1 MLLLPLIGAFYI
13 ALLGA
18 VLPVP
23 GVMYPSES
31 YLRRLSGIMRAMT
44 LTKGVFEVMELIGIY
59 YIEPEYAAPK
69 TERTYLWSR
78 EPFEPLAEID
88 APEMFIWPLVFNHQL
103 WEDVWEKG
111 WEDAWDDTDEAPYMD
126 LVPVDPDPPTSISPP
141 WPFDAV
147 SVMAV
152 VFLASLWFLY
162 KRDTHT
168 PGDLSEDPPE
178 EPSCL
183 VDDEAPSL
191 FEEVVALIE
200 SSTSLPHSGGPDPL
214 TLPEGSGIAG
224 EPGFNYAID
233 ELKNSTQDTSDVM
246 GPSIHVQTP
255 EIPASSAGPPVVGDS
270 RNDPPAEQS
279 NESRAETVS
288 NPVSHSRRSRPSRA
302 KRFRR
307 RGRALRDLQGEASAV
322 IARPA
327 SAVHPESS
335 VPPVPPEGPGRA
347 VAYYQVVYYDPV
359 YGYYSGPSL
368 VPVYVQYM
376 HQPLPG
382 WQYIPPLPPF
392 VFYQY

>member
-13 ALLGA
+13 ALLGT

-31 YLRRLSGIMRAMT
+31 YLRRLSGVMRAMT

-59 YIEPEYAAPK
+59 YIKLEYTAPK

-126 LVPVDPDPPTSISPP
+126 IVPVDPDPLTSTSSP

-162 KRDTHT
+162 KHDTHT
-168 PGDLSEDPPE
+168 LGDLSEEPPE
-178 EPSCL
+178 VPSCL
-183 VDDEAPSL
+183 VVDGAPSL
-191 FEEVVALIE
+191 FEEVVALVE
-200 SSTSLPHSGGPDPL
+200 SSTSGGPGAP
-214 TLPEGSGIAG
+214 TIPEGPGVAG
-224 EPGFNYAID
+224 EPVFNYAID
-233 ELKNSTQDTSDVM
+233 ELKNSTQDTSDMM
-246 GPSIHVQTP
+246 GPSIHAQTP
-255 EIPASSAGPPVVGDS
+255 EVPACSTSPPVVDDS
-270 RNDPPAEQS
+270 RNDRPAEQS

-288 NPVSHSRRSRPSRA
+288 NPASHSSRSRLSRV

-307 RGRALRDLQGEASAV
+307 RGRALKGLRGEASAV
-322 IARPA
+322 IARRA
-327 SAVHPESS
+327 SAVHPGSS
-335 VPPVPPEGPGRA
+335 VPPVPPGGPGRA

-382 WQYIPPLPPF
+382 WQYMPPVPQS